1 MIAYEKSSHNRPA
14 LTVHTFL
21 PLDQGSDFRDN
32 YCTVGTFKSF
42 GSKFKDRNCAS
53 QPGTPVY
60 SRPSLPE
67 RWLLFLKSINNKY
80 SKCKEDNKE

>member
-1 MIAYEKSSHNRPA
+1 MFFYKLFFYLFILTAYEKASHNRPA

-67 RWLLFLKSINNKY
+67 R
-80 SKCKEDNKE
+80 